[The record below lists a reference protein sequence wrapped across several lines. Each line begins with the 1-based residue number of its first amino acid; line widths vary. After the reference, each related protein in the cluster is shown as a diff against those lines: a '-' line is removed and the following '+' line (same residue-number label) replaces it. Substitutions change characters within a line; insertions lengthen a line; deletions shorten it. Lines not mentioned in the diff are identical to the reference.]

1 MRTANS
7 SRKQLKRIR
16 VNNMKRILGIL
27 LLAFC
32 ASAHASIDGYDGNGL
47 SFPDEKSPAGLPEA
61 IPCTLKKAYTG
72 QTILNC
78 TWLANARAIPIWDAN
93 RRMDI
98 NYNNQVSGMCQRGK
112 CRVNGVIVG
121 QYNGDIPFLLSLWY
135 QIGVSTDGKPVAYHR
150 DATRGVSYAEAGSI
164 LWQFYQDAGIPDNE
178 LVSTFDKRYEGG
190 WAAWNAAKGSVKKTS
205 LLPAN
210 TVQSYPVVKSAW
222 CNPRADDDCYI
233 DNKKVLIADLGKY
246 LPSVS
251 ESNIDQLGGYC
262 ETILCFDE
270 SDQPL
275 GYLLQ

>member
-1 MRTANS
+1 
-7 SRKQLKRIR
+7 
-16 VNNMKRILGIL
+16 MKRILGIL

-32 ASAHASIDGYDGNGL
+32 ANATASIDSYEGNGL

-61 IPCTLKKAYTG
+61 IPCTMKKIYTG

-93 RRMDI
+93 RRVDI

-112 CRVNGVIVG
+112 CRVSGVIVG
-121 QYNGDIPFLLSLWY
+121 QYPGDVPFLLSLWY
-135 QIGVSTDGKPVAYHR
+135 QIGMSTDGKPVAYHR
-150 DATRGVSYAEAGSI
+150 DSTRQVSYVEAGSL
-164 LWQFYQDAGIPDNE
+164 LWQFYLDSGIPDDQ

-190 WAAWNAAKGSVKKTS
+190 WSAWCSPRINDDCFKDFKKASLRSPSVTHD
-205 LLPAN
+205 
-210 TVQSYPVVKSAW
+210 YPPIKSAW

-251 ESNIDQLGGYC
+251 ESNVDQLGGHC